1 MHFEKLKVR
10 IKDLLV
16 TKKHIIV
23 AVSGLGGS
31 GKTTLATE
39 VKTKPIFS
47 IRLAVSL
54 QLLQFLVFVVLALPL
69 VISKA
74 VGYSLV
80 DKIGLTTHTF
90 YIFVLVAQAI
100 GSFWS
105 LAVIRNRLKINKLGW
120 GDLGFK
126 RFNIGKSLLY
136 FVGFYGLMFGILILF
151 AILTFATGINGDSES
166 ASASRVVQASLGLWP
181 SILVTVIIAPI
192 IEEILFRGILFKRLL
207 EKHSLA
213 FSIVVGGLIFA
224 VMHLNPIQAIAV
236 LPMGMYLCVMYRKLD
251 SIIPGIFL
259 HASWNLLVV
268 FITAS
273 AL

>member
-1 MHFEKLKVR
+1 MTSN
-10 IKDLLV
+10 
-16 TKKHIIV
+16 TK
-23 AVSGLGGS
+23 
-31 GKTTLATE
+31 
-39 VKTKPIFS
+39 KPIFS
-47 IRLAVSL
+47 IRLAITL
-54 QLLQFLVFVVLALPL
+54 QLLQYFVFITLALPL
-69 VISKA
+69 IISKA
-74 VGYSLV
+74 VGFSLV
-80 DKIGLTTHTF
+80 DKIGLTINTF

-100 GSFWS
+100 GTFWS

-120 GDLGFK
+120 SDLGFK

-136 FVGFYGLMFGILILF
+136 FVGFYGLMFGILILLT
-151 AILTFATGINGDSES
+151 ILTLATGINGDGET
-166 ASASRVVQASLGLWP
+166 ANASRAVQASLGLWP

-192 IEEILFRGILFKRLL
+192 IEEILFRGILFKKLL
-207 EKHSLA
+207 EKHSLV
-213 FSIVVGGLIFA
+213 FSVVIGGLIFA

-236 LPMGMYLCVMYRKLD
+236 LPMGMYLCVMYRQLG